1 MFGQLADLLD
11 RKEILRFR
19 REVGRERYVKKFDA
33 WHHLLV
39 MLYATIERFDS
50 LCEITI
56 NCYLYLE
63 HPEMDR
69 IKRIEEE
76 KDREDSELPIFRL
89 LREYG
94 LAFYKFHPQHLFT
107 GLADGFSRCPDI

>member
-56 NCYLYLE
+56 NCYSYLE

-76 KDREDSELPIFRL
+76 KTEKIQSPLYSGCFANMVFRFKNFIRNTNIVL
-89 LREYG
+89 NVL
-94 LAFYKFHPQHLFT
+94 
-107 GLADGFSRCPDI
+107 